1 MGWQSGAV
9 LEGAARQGMTVA
21 FALVPAIFCAAGA
34 LLLIFGYRLTKE
46 RIAQYQAE
54 IDARN

>member
-1 MGWQSGAV
+1 M
-9 LEGAARQGMTVA
+9 A

-46 RIAQYQAE
+46 RVAQYQSE
-54 IDARN
+54 IDARA

>member
-1 MGWQSGAV
+1 VV

-21 FALVPAIFCAAGA
+21 FALVPAIFCAVGA
-34 LLLIFGYRLTKE
+34 VLLLFCYNLTKA
-46 RIAQYQAE
+46 RVAQYQAE